1 MTLKEYIENLNQF
14 VKENPQTLD
23 MQVIASKDDEG
34 NDYSAVY
41 FTPSK
46 GIYDGYSFISS
57 EVYEDFQRDSSQT
70 NAVCIN

>member
-41 FTPSK
+41 FTPS
-46 GIYDGYSFISS
+46 IISS
-57 EVYEDFQRDSSQT
+57 EVYEDYPKDSSQT